1 MIRYDTHMAVLSMY
15 LQLVLLLQGSQ
26 GCQADQV
33 DPVRK
38 EGKHTSRWQP
48 YSFLKV
54 NFIFKKQFF

>member
-38 EGKHTSRWQP
+38 EGKHTSRWTAIL
-48 YSFLKV
+48 F
-54 NFIFKKQFF
+54 FKS